1 MEGCW
6 KHKRF
11 GWILPL
17 LGLAVLFAR
26 PAVGA
31 EAQWIWLAD
40 VDKENV
46 QAGTTGYFRKP
57 INLRQQATGKVVIAA
72 DDHYELFVNGRKVGE
87 GNSSRKLDQYD
98 VSKFLIVGRN
108 VVAVKV
114 DNLRGNTAALVA
126 RVEVRP
132 SGADRWYSFSTDPSW
147 RCTPTSTPMWQ
158 TALFNDSTWAI
169 AQSFGELGSTVPWDK
184 REEVVAEV
192 EHQESERFQIQQ
204 GFSVQKI
211 LDDEQTGSLIAMA
224 FNEFGHI
231 IASKER
237 GPLLLIFDRNEDGV
251 PEEIR
256 TYCDQVESVQG
267 ILPLNGEVFVTAIG
281 PDGPGLYRLT
291 DADRNGTLEKVRLI
305 FKFDGSP
312 GEHGAHGL
320 ALGPDGM
327 IYCILGN
334 HVQVQTTDGIGNT
347 HVTSYEGDLVPR
359 YEDPGGHA
367 RGIKAPGGTVI
378 RTDIEGSKVE
388 RIAGGLRNAYDLIF
402 HPDGGLFVH
411 DSDMESDVGAA
422 WYRPTALYEI
432 SEGGEY
438 GWRSGWAKW
447 PNYYADRLPP
457 VLETGRGSPAG
468 GTVYDHFMF
477 PVKYQNALFLA
488 DWSEGRILTVRI
500 NNQGGTYRAD
510 SEVFLQGQPLNVT
523 DICVGPDGALYFCTG
538 GRGTSGGVYRVI
550 WDGNIPDR
558 IKNLGTGVA
567 AAIRQ
572 PQLDSAW
579 ARQAIA
585 GIKAELGSSWG
596 EMVAGVAYSDENP
609 PHYRTRAMDLMQLFG
624 PVATQ
629 DLLIDLSE
637 ARSEPVRAKAA
648 QLLGLNPGRRS
659 AKRLAEM
666 LDDSDAQVRRTACE
680 AILRSGQYPNPD
692 LVLPLLREED
702 RTVSFAARRVLERIP
717 VDQWRDRVLS
727 TDEAPVAILGSMALI
742 IAEPTHE
749 TALLVLEN
757 MSQRIPTFLSDNDF
771 VNLLRTVEL
780 ALELGKVK
788 PEEVRPLAT
797 QIAEEFPTGEPRMNR
812 ELIRL
817 AAYLDA
823 QSLSERALEYIEG
836 DSPLAERLHVAMYL
850 RFLGTNWTPE
860 QQFKLL
866 KFYEAA
872 AIEESGSSVPLYV
885 MNATR
890 DFGRKVLNERDAVT
904 ILSQGTA
911 WPNAALAALYK
922 IPQPVD
928 ENTAQIL
935 RDLDEKIGSME
946 NANGDVFRRL
956 RTGIVAMLSAAGDDE
971 SLAYLRKIWREDP
984 ERRQAVALGLASYPN
999 DENWDYLVRSLNILE
1014 GPAANE
1020 VMRVLVDV
1028 RIATDDPEALRQV
1041 ILQGLKAQAEGGS
1054 SETATTLMSHWTG
1067 LRSEKG
1073 QSPSIEAWQRW
1084 YAKSYPERPA
1094 AELPT
1099 MENESRW
1106 DFDQLDTYLASETG
1120 KYGDPVSGAKVF
1132 HTAQCASCHKFG
1144 KEGQSVGPDLSNL
1157 AKRFTK
1163 REVLESILYPSHV
1176 ISDQYINRRVL
1187 TLDGQVYV
1195 GLVSEDPSDRSLLVR
1210 NSANEV
1216 VRIEANDV
1224 DQILPSSSSIMPG
1237 NLLDELTLQEISDLL
1252 AYMRILPSMEV
1263 AKRP

>member
-1 MEGCW
+1 MDGCW
-6 KHKRF
+6 KQKTLLWIIPALALF
-11 GWILPL
+11 GIVPEQTV
-17 LGLAVLFAR
+17 A
-26 PAVGA
+26 A

-40 VDKENV
+40 ADKEQV
-46 QAGTTGYFRKP
+46 AEGAVGYFRKP
-57 INLRQQATGKVVIAA
+57 INLKQPAMGRVVITA
-72 DDHYELFVNGRKVGE
+72 DDAYELFVNGRRVATGS
-87 GNSSRKLDQYD
+87 SSRKLDQHD

-114 DNLRGNTAALVA
+114 QNVRGNTAALVA
-126 RVEVRP
+126 RVEIKP
-132 SGADRWYSFSTDPSW
+132 TGADRWYSFSTDPSW
-147 RCTPTSTPMWQ
+147 RCTSTASPMWQ
-158 TALFNDSTWAI
+158 TALFNDTTWAI
-169 AQSFGELGSTVPWDK
+169 AQSFGDLGSTVPWDR
-184 REEVVAEV
+184 REDVVAKV
-192 EHQESERFQIQQ
+192 EHQESERFQIQE
-204 GFSVQKI
+204 GFSVQRI
-211 LDDEQTGSLIAMA
+211 LDDEQTGPLIAMA

-231 IASKER
+231 IAAKER
-237 GPLLLIFDRNEDGV
+237 GPLLLIYDRNEDGI

-256 TYCDQVESVQG
+256 TYCDKVESVQG
-267 ILPLNGEVFVTAIG
+267 ILPLNGEVFVTGMG
-281 PDGPGLYRLT
+281 PEGPGLYRLS
-291 DADRNGTLEKVRLI
+291 DLDRNGTLEKIRLLI
-305 FKFDGSP
+305 PFKGSP

-327 IYCILGN
+327 IYCVLGN
-334 HVQVQTTDGIGNT
+334 HVQADTTAETGNT
-347 HVTSYEGDLVPR
+347 HSVSYEGDLVPR

-378 RTDIEGSKVE
+378 RTDIEGSTVQ
-388 RIAGGLRNAYDLIF
+388 RLAGGLRNAYDLIF

-422 WYRPTALYEI
+422 WYRPTALFEI
-432 SEGGEY
+432 TEGGEY

-468 GTVYDHFMF
+468 GTVYDHYMF
-477 PVKYQNALFLA
+477 PVRYHNSLFLA

-500 NNQGGTYRAD
+500 DKQGGSYKAD

-523 DICVGPDGALYFCTG
+523 DICVSPDGSLYFCTG
-538 GRGTSGGVYRVI
+538 GRGTSGGIYRVV

-558 IKNLGTGVA
+558 VKNLGTGVA

-572 PQLDSAW
+572 PQMESAW
-579 ARQAIA
+579 ARQKIA
-585 GIKAELGSSWG
+585 GIKAELGSQWG
-596 EMVAGVAYSDENP
+596 DLVAGVAYSDDNP
-609 PHYRTRAMDLMQLFG
+609 PHYRTRAMELMQLFG
-624 PVATQ
+624 PVASP

-666 LDDSDAQVRRTACE
+666 LDDGDARVRRAACE
-680 AILRSGQYPNPD
+680 AILRSNQLPAAE

-702 RTVSFAARRVLERIP
+702 RSIAFSAGRVLERIP
-717 VDQWRDRVLS
+717 TDQWRDLVME
-727 TDEAPVAILGSMALI
+727 TDEAPIAILGSLALVT
-742 IAEPTHE
+742 ADPSRE
-749 TALLVLEN
+749 TALMVLEN

-771 VNLLRTVEL
+771 VNLLRTVEV
-780 ALELGKVK
+780 AIEVGGIK
-788 PEEVRPLAT
+788 PDEVRPLAS

-823 QSLSERALEYIEG
+823 QSLSDRALEYIAG
-836 DSPLAERLHVAMYL
+836 DSPLSERLHVAMYL
-850 RFLGTNWTPE
+850 RFLNTDWTPE
-860 QQFKLL
+860 QQFRLL

-872 AIEESGSSVPLYV
+872 AIEEAGSSVPLYV

-890 DFGRKVLNERDAVT
+890 DFGKRVLNERDAVT

-928 ENTAQIL
+928 ASTAEIL
-935 RDLDEKIGSME
+935 RNLDEKITDEEVST
-946 NANGDVFRRL
+946 GDVFRRL

-984 ERRQAVALGLASYPN
+984 ERRQVVAIGLSNYPN

-1014 GPAANE
+1014 GPAATE
-1020 VMRVLVDV
+1020 VMTTLASVKV
-1028 RIATDDPEALRQV
+1028 ATDDPEAIRQV
-1041 ILQGLKAQAEGGS
+1041 IIQGLRAKNDGGS
-1054 SETATTLMSHWTG
+1054 SVAATKLLSHWTG
-1067 LRSEKG
+1067 LRSEQG
-1073 QSPSIEAWQRW
+1073 NSPGIESWQKW
-1084 YAKSYPERPA
+1084 FEKTYPERPA

-1099 MENESRW
+1099 METESRW
-1106 DFDQLDTYLASETG
+1106 DFDQLDTYLASENG
-1120 KYGDPVSGAKVF
+1120 RYGDAVAGVKVYQK
-1132 HTAQCASCHKFG
+1132 AQCASCHRYDELG
-1144 KEGQSVGPDLSNL
+1144 TSVGPDLTNL

-1187 TLDGQVYV
+1187 TLDGRVYV
-1195 GLVSEDPSDRSLLVR
+1195 GLVAEDPSDRSLTVR

-1216 VRIEANDV
+1216 ARIEASEV

-1252 AYMRILPSMEV
+1252 AYMRILPSLEV
-1263 AKRP
+1263 ARRP